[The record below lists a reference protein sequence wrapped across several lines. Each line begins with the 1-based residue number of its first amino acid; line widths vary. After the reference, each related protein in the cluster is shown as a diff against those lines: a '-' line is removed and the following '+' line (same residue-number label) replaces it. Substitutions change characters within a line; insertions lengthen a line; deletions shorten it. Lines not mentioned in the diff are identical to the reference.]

1 MALADSAAKDSG
13 ECCLAALHAIGSV
26 VTTAKEGPMWARVST
41 YQLPADDVDAAIER
55 FNQALGDVNEP
66 GLERGELLV
75 DRSSGKALTITVWT
89 SEETLQAS
97 VEAANQ
103 IRDSAAEEASVSIL
117 DVSHFEIL
125 EPIGGQ
131 AT

>member
-1 MALADSAAKDSG
+1 
-13 ECCLAALHAIGSV
+13 
-26 VTTAKEGPMWARVST
+26 MWARVST
-41 YQLPADDVDAAIER
+41 YQLPSDDVDAAIQR
-55 FNQALGDVNEP
+55 FNQALGDVDEL
-66 GLERGELLV
+66 GLERAELLV
-75 DRSSGKALTITVWT
+75 DRSSGKALTITVWS

-117 DVSHFEIL
+117 DVSHYEIL
-125 EPIGGQ
+125 EPIGGA

>member
-1 MALADSAAKDSG
+1 
-13 ECCLAALHAIGSV
+13 
-26 VTTAKEGPMWARVST
+26 MWARVST

-66 GLERGELLV
+66 GLERAELLV
-75 DRSSGKALTITVWT
+75 DRSSGKALTITVWN
-89 SEETLQAS
+89 SEETRQAS

-103 IRDSAAEEASVSIL
+103 IRSDAANAASVSIM
-117 DVSHFEIL
+117 DVSNYEIL
-125 EPIGGQ
+125 EPIGGA